1 MTSMTGLMKAAML
14 TAGPNKVNSHGWEDR
29 PASPVWMGYYSVQ

>member
-1 MTSMTGLMKAAML
+1 MTGLMKADML
-14 TAGPNKVNSHGWEDR
+14 TAGPKKVNSQGLKDR